1 MSDAQDRRLALLRAA
16 LGFLKLKANAPELQ
30 LLLLLLLTSLGTA
43 SAQAQQ
49 ATTGLAFHQ
58 AVTGSTGLVDPARFE
73 RLEKPDQGTEV
84 YVSRT
89 SALVINQE
97 EITSV
102 VITREPVYADS
113 ASVTESIR
121 RQQGWPGQQQPIRIV
136 DYYYKTT
143 IRVGPRAA
151 GRLHT
156 FTAGNVGQR
165 VDLRFNG
172 TRLAVPIIYE
182 PIASG
187 QIPVALSGWTR
198 AQIEQVFAVLKP
210 RLTWQTGER

>member
-1 MSDAQDRRLALLRAA
+1 MRPRTKPVIAAILALVA
-16 LGFLKLKANAPELQ
+16 
-30 LLLLLLLTSLGTA
+30 LLTTA
-43 SAQAQQ
+43 FAVRAQQ
-49 ATTGLAFHQ
+49 AATGLAFHQ
-58 AVTGSTGLVDPARFE
+58 AVTGSTGLVDPSRFE
-73 RLEKPDQGTEV
+73 RLERPDQGTEM

-89 SALVINQE
+89 ATLVIKPE

-102 VITREPVYADS
+102 VITRESVYADT

-143 IRVGPRAA
+143 IHVGPRAA
-151 GRLHT
+151 ERLHT

-172 TRLAVPIIYE
+172 TRLGVPMIYE

-187 QIPVALSGWTR
+187 QIPIGLSGWTH

-210 RLTWQTGER
+210 RMTWQTGER

>member
-1 MSDAQDRRLALLRAA
+1 MKPLTRGASLVVV
-16 LGFLKLKANAPELQ
+16 
-30 LLLLLLLTSLGTA
+30 LLLTSAGTA

-58 AVTGSTGLVDPARFE
+58 AVTGSTGLVDPSRFE
-73 RLEKPDQGTEV
+73 RLERPDQGTEV

-89 SALVINQE
+89 AALVIKPE

-102 VITREPVYADS
+102 VITREPVYADT

-143 IRVGPRAA
+143 IHVGLRAA
-151 GRLHT
+151 ERLHK

-172 TRLAVPIIYE
+172 TRLAVPMIHE

-187 QIPVALSGWTR
+187 QIPIGLSGWTH

-210 RLTWQTGER
+210 RMTWQTGER